1 MEGQKSAVAYPIHVR
16 NSHAKFGWISPNGL
30 GGVSVTSGRTDGGD
44 CNIPIPFL
52 KSVEKNVTY
61 LYLSGLDNIVV
72 SPAKHR
78 RHIGI
83 INQLAS
89 SSSAASHFRFLINTC
104 NCEGIHPFYSVY
116 SRESIIKCRSSSN
129 SKTIC

>member
-1 MEGQKSAVAYPIHVR
+1 MVYEELASLVD
-16 NSHAKFGWISPNGL
+16 
-30 GGVSVTSGRTDGGD
+30 GRTEAIAIYISLFFKKKRG
-44 CNIPIPFL
+44 
-52 KSVEKNVTY
+52 EKVTY

-104 NCEGIHPFYSVY
+104 NCEGIHPFYSKLTKGKA
-116 SRESIIKCRSSSN
+116 S
-129 SKTIC
+129 